1 MSGPIEDRL
10 YMVGDHFSRSGKM
23 VWDNHFVGTHEMVN
37 VANGSSRGPAY
48 PVVYNEVGGQIPV
61 VSKMETVGWD
71 KEWGILD
78 SPVDT
83 QHSVLCAEEGVLRV
97 YAKQMRSNQT
107 EAETHLWQRLRAHR
121 LDGLKFK
128 RQKPIGRFI
137 VDFVCHEC
145 ALVVEVDGGYHAE
158 QVEYDE
164 ARTAWLK
171 SQGFQVLRF
180 WNHEVLR
187 QTESV
192 LRRILEAASAPS
204 PFPSPVGE
212 RHPLPQAGEGKGEGA
227 QRQESNGGWG

>member
-1 MSGPIEDRL
+1 M
-10 YMVGDHFSRSGKM
+10 MNRS
-23 VWDNHFVGTHEMVN
+23 N
-37 VANGSSRGPAY
+37 
-48 PVVYNEVGGQIPV
+48 PVI
-61 VSKMETVGWD
+61 SKMETTGLPRMIPTLSILETVGWD
-71 KEWGILD
+71 EEWRRPPSSD
-78 SPVDT
+78 SAP
-83 QHSVLCAEEGVLRV
+83 HAFLCAEEEVLRV

-107 EAETHLWQRLRAHR
+107 EAEAQLWQRLRAHR

-180 WNHEVLR
+180 WNHEVLW

-192 LRRILEAASAPS
+192 LRRILEAASAPC
-204 PFPSPVGE
+204 
-212 RHPLPQAGEGKGEGA
+212 PLPQAGEGKGEGA
-227 QRQESNGGWG
+227 QRQESIGGGE